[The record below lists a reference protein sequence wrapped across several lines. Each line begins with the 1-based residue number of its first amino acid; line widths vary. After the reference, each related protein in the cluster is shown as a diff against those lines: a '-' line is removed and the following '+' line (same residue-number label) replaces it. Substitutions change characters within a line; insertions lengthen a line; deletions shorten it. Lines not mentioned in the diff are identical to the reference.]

1 MEPGSDRTLSSLGG
15 GHRSASGFA
24 VSFEPRAAASRPGRR
39 GRNYVDDGLAG
50 CRING
55 NRGRSS
61 TECRPMTEIV
71 PGGGARRRMGSPRP
85 GAIRRRSRADGA
97 GPRID
102 MCRWDVTSRGV
113 ASIIRGLRAG
123 ESYPR
128 RERMSGQGAGK
139 SARYGTRRR
148 GARLSLVEPAG
159 RPSRMRDRSGPAIE
173 LDGAGPARGLPSI
186 GFCVGALFRLYSEWE
201 EPPCRST

>member
-1 MEPGSDRTLSSLGG
+1 MEPGSDRTLSSLGE

-24 VSFEPRAAASRPGRR
+24 VQFEPRAAALRPGRK

-113 ASIIRGLRAG
+113 ASIIRGLREG
-123 ESYPR
+123 ESDPR
-128 RERMSGQGAGK
+128 WERMSGRGAGK
-139 SARYGTRRR
+139 SARYGTRHRDLAGR
-148 GARLSLVEPAG
+148 GPRWWSRLVVPAGCGIGRG
-159 RPSRMRDRSGPAIE
+159 RPSSST
-173 LDGAGPARGLPSI
+173 ARGLPEGYRQS
-186 GFCVGALFRLYSEWE
+186 GFVSGCF
-201 EPPCRST
+201 